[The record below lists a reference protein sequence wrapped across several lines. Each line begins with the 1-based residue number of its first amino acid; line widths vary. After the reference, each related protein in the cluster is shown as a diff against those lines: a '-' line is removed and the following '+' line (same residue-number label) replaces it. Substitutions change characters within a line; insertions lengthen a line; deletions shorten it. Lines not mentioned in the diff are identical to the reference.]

1 MTPYFFVADA
11 ESFVRFLVQRPG
23 GTEACRTM
31 RPNGLIQNVQ
41 VKLVTSTVMVR
52 EATERYRPMAVAYYL
67 YVEDADA
74 SMQRAL
80 QHGATLEMEVSDMP
94 CGAR

>member
-1 MTPYFFVADA
+1 M
-11 ESFVRFLVQRPG
+11 QRLG
-23 GTEACRTM
+23 GTEACRTIQ
-31 RPNGLIQNVQ
+31 PNGLIQNVQ

-74 SMQRAL
+74 SMHPAL
-80 QHGATLEMEVSDMP
+80 KHGAVLEIEVGDMP
-94 CGAR
+94 YGAR